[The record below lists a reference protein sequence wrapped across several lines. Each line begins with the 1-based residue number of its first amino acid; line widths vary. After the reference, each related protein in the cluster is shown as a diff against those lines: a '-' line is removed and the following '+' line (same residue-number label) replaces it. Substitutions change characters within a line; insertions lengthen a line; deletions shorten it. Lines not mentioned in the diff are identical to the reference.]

1 MGELKLAFQRIR
13 QRPAATAASILTLA
27 CSIGAAAATWSLLS
41 AVLLHPLPIERPGDV
56 YVVGELRSVRGM
68 SPVSE
73 AHVYQ
78 VFQKVRAAGAFPRVA
93 AGGAATGPLLVET
106 NGSLV
111 RTPVYFATHD
121 WFDLL
126 GVRITR
132 GRSFTAEEDRRGA
145 ALTAVISD
153 SYWRRVYGA
162 DPSIL
167 GRSVVVANV
176 PATIVGVTAAGFRG
190 LNLASSPDLYL
201 PLHTVE
207 DIAAI
212 TGNYLQDGSR
222 PNYSPTAWITIV
234 GRLTPRAKP
243 SEVIGR
249 VAAAAY
255 APIPGRTAPSFMLV
269 PVETAALPA
278 TARSGIAQF
287 SRLLAVTVGMLL
299 LVGCATVG
307 MLLLLRT
314 ESRREELA
322 TCLAL
327 GALPSRLAR
336 GIVLEGLVLAAPSAL
351 LSLPIASGLFVVF
364 RGFQLPGGVP
374 LDRLGLGI
382 DRSVLV
388 AAAASCVLA
397 TFVVGVA
404 AAASATSGN
413 VADALRSRTGSTPRA
428 TRRVVRTFLV
438 TAQVAVALVLLSG
451 AGLLA
456 RSLSAALQLNP
467 GFETGRLVSGMAMLG
482 PLGYT
487 ADRSSE
493 FGAELRSRV
502 AGTATV
508 RSFAISNW
516 QGGMTASGR
525 LVIDGQP
532 RQFPSMVAFHAI
544 DDHYFATLG
553 LRPTS
558 GRDFAPTDGPLA
570 PRVVIVSE
578 SFGRMIANGGSPL
591 GRRIRAASYR
601 PPAPPAEQE
610 IVGVVPDVITT
621 VGIDEPLVMYLPI
634 AQTSRSQ
641 NLEFLARA
649 AVTPAA
655 AMRDIAAAIK
665 QLEPRIVAVP
675 MSSMRDQ
682 MGAQMEP
689 QRLGIRVLGGLS
701 AIALLLTALGTFVL
715 AETMMTNRAR
725 EFGIRAALGARA
737 PQLTRLVLAEIVRL
751 VGAGLAIGLLLA
763 WLGANTI
770 RAFLFRVQPL
780 DAWTLGA
787 VAALIAAIAL
797 AVSLKPAV
805 RAARVDVSAMLRE

>member
-1 MGELKLAFQRIR
+1 MDELKLSFRRLR
-13 QRPAATAASILTLA
+13 QRPSATAASILTLA
-27 CSIGAAAATWSLLS
+27 FSIGAAAATWSLLN
-41 AVLLHPLPIERPGDV
+41 AVLLHPLPIEQPDDV
-56 YVVGELRSVRGM
+56 YVLGKARSVRGL

-73 AHVYQ
+73 THVYQ
-78 VFQKVRAAGAFPRVA
+78 VFQRVRAAGAFPRVA
-93 AGGAATGPLLVET
+93 GGGAAIGPLLVDAH
-106 NGSLV
+106 GSLV
-111 RTPVYFATHD
+111 RTPVYFATYD

-126 GVRITR
+126 GVRVAL

-145 ALTAVISD
+145 APTVVISD
-153 SYWRRVYGA
+153 SYWRRVYAA
-162 DPSIL
+162 DPSVL
-167 GRSVVVANV
+167 GRSIVVSGVR
-176 PATIVGVTAAGFRG
+176 ATIVGVAPAGFRG

-222 PNYSPTAWITIV
+222 PDYSPTAWITIV

-243 SEVIGR
+243 SEVIAR
-249 VAAAAY
+249 VAAVVYPPVPA
-255 APIPGRTAPSFMLV
+255 RTGPSFALV

-278 TARSGIAQF
+278 LARPGIAQF
-287 SRLLAVTVGMLL
+287 SRLLAMTVGLL
-299 LVGCATVG
+299 LIVGCATVG

-327 GALPSRLAR
+327 GAPLSRLAR
-336 GIVLEGLVLAAPSAL
+336 GIMLEGLLLSATAAL
-351 LSLPIASGLFVVF
+351 LALPIASGLFVVF
-364 RGFQLPGGVP
+364 RGFHLPGGVR
-374 LDRLGLGI
+374 LDLLGLGV

-397 TFVVGVA
+397 TLVVGIA
-404 AAASATSGN
+404 AAASATSGS

-438 TAQVAVALVLLSG
+438 TAQAAVALVLLSG
-451 AGLLA
+451 AGLLV
-456 RSLSAALQLNP
+456 RSLSAALELNP
-467 GFETGRLVSGMAMLG
+467 GFETGRLVSGTAMLG
-482 PLGYT
+482 QLGYT
-487 ADRSSE
+487 ADRAGE

-502 AGTATV
+502 AGTPTV
-508 RSFAISNW
+508 RSIAINDH
-516 QGGMTASGR
+516 QGGMGAFGR

-532 RQFPSMVAFHAI
+532 RQFPSMVAYHAI
-544 DDHYFATLG
+544 DEHYFPTLG

-558 GRDFAPTDGPLA
+558 GRAFAPTDGPSA

-591 GRRIRAASYR
+591 GRRIRATSYR

-634 AQTSRSQ
+634 AQTSRGA

-649 AVTPAA
+649 AVTPEA

-665 QLEPRIVAVP
+665 QLEPRIVSVP
-675 MSSMRDQ
+675 MSTMREHL
-682 MGAQMEP
+682 GAQMGP

-701 AIALLLTALGTFVL
+701 AIALLLTALGTYVL
-715 AETMMTNRAR
+715 AETMMTTRSR
-725 EFGIRAALGARA
+725 ELGIRAALGARA
-737 PQLTRLVLAEIVRL
+737 HHLTWLVVGEIVRL
-751 VGAGLAIGLLLA
+751 VGAGLTIGLLLA
-763 WLGANTI
+763 WLGASTI
-770 RAFLFRVQPL
+770 RSFLFKVQPL
-780 DAWTLGA
+780 DAMTLGL
-787 VAALIAAIAL
+787 VASLIAGIAL
-797 AVSLKPAV
+797 AVSLKPAF
-805 RAARVDVSAMLRE
+805 RAARVDVTAMLRE

>member
-1 MGELKLAFQRIR
+1 MGELKLAFRRLR
-13 QRPAATAASILTLA
+13 QRPAATAASIVTLA
-27 CSIGAAAATWSLLS
+27 CGIGAAAATWSLLS

-56 YVVGELRSVRGM
+56 YVLGELRSVRGL

-78 VFQKVRAAGAFPRVA
+78 VFQRVRASGAFPRVA
-93 AGGAATGPLLVET
+93 GGGAATGPLLVDT
-106 NGSLV
+106 HGSLV

-126 GVRITR
+126 GVRIAL

-145 ALTAVISD
+145 APTVVISD
-153 SYWRRVYGA
+153 GYWRRIYGA

-176 PATIVGVTAAGFRG
+176 PATIIGVTAAGFRG
-190 LNLASSPDLYL
+190 LDLARSPDLYL

-222 PNYSPTAWITIV
+222 PNYSPTGWITIV
-234 GRLTPRAKP
+234 GRLTPRTKP
-243 SEVIGR
+243 SEVIAR
-249 VAAAAY
+249 AAAAY
-255 APIPGRTAPSFMLV
+255 SPIPGRTAPGFTLV

-278 TARSGIAQF
+278 MARQGIAQF
-287 SRLLAVTVGMLL
+287 SRLLALTVGMLL

-327 GALPSRLAR
+327 GARSSQLAR
-336 GIVLEGLVLAAPSAL
+336 GIVLEGLLLSAASAL
-351 LSLPIASGLFVVF
+351 LALPIASGWFLAF
-364 RGFQLPGGVP
+364 RGFQLPGGVR
-374 LDRLGLGI
+374 LDLLGLGV
-382 DRSVLV
+382 DRGVLV
-388 AAAASCVLA
+388 AAGASSVLA
-397 TFVVGVA
+397 TLVVGVA
-404 AAASATSGN
+404 AAISATSGN

-451 AGLLA
+451 TGLLA
-456 RSLSAALQLNP
+456 RSLSAALELNP
-467 GFETGRLVSGMAMLG
+467 GFETGRLVSGSATLAQ
-482 PLGYT
+482 LGYT

-493 FGAELRSRV
+493 LGAELRSRV

-508 RSFAISNW
+508 RSLAINAH
-516 QGGMTASGR
+516 QGGMGAFGR

-544 DDHYFATLG
+544 DEHYFATLG

-558 GRDFAPTDGPLA
+558 GRDFAPTDGSAA

-591 GRRIRAASYR
+591 GRRIRATSYR

-634 AQTSRSQ
+634 AQTSRGA

-665 QLEPRIVAVP
+665 ELEPRIVSVP
-675 MSSMRDQ
+675 MSTMREQ
-682 MGAQMEP
+682 MGAQMGP
-689 QRLGIRVLGGLS
+689 QRLGVRVLGGLS

-737 PQLTRLVLAEIVRL
+737 PQLIALVMGEIVRL

-770 RAFLFRVQPL
+770 RAFLFKVEPL
-780 DAWTLGA
+780 DASTLAA
-787 VAALIAAIAL
+787 VAALIAGIAL
-797 AVSLKPAV
+797 AVSVKPAR
-805 RAARVDVSAMLRE
+805 RAARVDVSSMLRE

>member
-1 MGELKLAFQRIR
+1 MGELRLAFRRLR
-13 QRPAATAASILTLA
+13 QRPAAAAASILTLA
-27 CSIGAAAATWSLLS
+27 FSIGAAAATWSLLN
-41 AVLLHPLPIERPGDV
+41 AVLLHPLPIEQPGDV
-56 YVVGELRSVRGM
+56 YVLGELRTFRGQ

-73 AHVYQ
+73 AHLYQ
-78 VFQKVRAAGAFPRVA
+78 VFQKVRAAGAFPRVV
-93 AGGAATGPLLVET
+93 GGGSAIGPLLVDAD
-106 NGSLV
+106 GSLV

-121 WFDLL
+121 WFDVL
-126 GVRITR
+126 GVRIALGR
-132 GRSFTAEEDRRGA
+132 GFTAAEDHRGA
-145 ALTAVISD
+145 APAVVISD
-153 SYWRRVYGA
+153 SYWRRVYAA
-162 DPSIL
+162 DPSVL
-167 GRSVVVANV
+167 GRSIVVGSAR
-176 PATIVGVTAAGFRG
+176 ATIVGVAPAGFRG
-190 LNLASSPDLYL
+190 LNLATSPDLYL

-222 PNYSPTAWITIV
+222 PDYSPTAWITIV
-234 GRLTPRAKP
+234 GRLTSRAKP
-243 SEVIGR
+243 SEVIDR
-249 VAAAAY
+249 VGAAAY
-255 APIPGRTAPSFMLV
+255 SPIPGRTAPSFTLV

-278 TARSGIAQF
+278 MARSGIPQF
-287 SRLLAVTVGMLL
+287 SRLLGVTVGMLL

-327 GALPSRLAR
+327 GAPPARLAR
-336 GIVLEGLVLAAPSAL
+336 GIVLEGLLLAATSAL
-351 LSLPIASGLFVVF
+351 LALPIASGLFVAF
-364 RGFQLPGGVP
+364 RGFQLPGGVR
-374 LDRLGLGI
+374 LDLLGLGV

-397 TFVVGVA
+397 TLVVGVA

-456 RSLSAALQLNP
+456 RSLSAALELNP
-467 GFETGRLVSGMAMLG
+467 GFETGRLVSGTAMLG
-482 PLGYT
+482 QLGYT
-487 ADRSSE
+487 ADRSGE
-493 FGAELRSRV
+493 FGTDLRSRI
-502 AGTATV
+502 AGTGTV
-508 RSFAISNW
+508 RSLAISDW

-544 DDHYFATLG
+544 DEHYFATLG

-634 AQTSRSQ
+634 EQTSRSV
-641 NLEFLARA
+641 NLQFLARA
-649 AVTPAA
+649 AVTADA

-665 QLEPRIVAVP
+665 QLEPRIVSVP
-675 MSSMRDQ
+675 MSTMRDQ
-682 MGAQMEP
+682 MGAQMGP

-715 AETMMTNRAR
+715 AETMMTSRAR

-737 PQLTRLVLAEIVRL
+737 AQLTRLVIGEIVRL
-751 VGAGLAIGLLLA
+751 VGAGLAVGLLLA

-770 RAFLFRVQPL
+770 RSFLFKVQPL
-780 DAWTLGA
+780 DALTLGA

-805 RAARVDVSAMLRE
+805 RAARVDVAAMLRE